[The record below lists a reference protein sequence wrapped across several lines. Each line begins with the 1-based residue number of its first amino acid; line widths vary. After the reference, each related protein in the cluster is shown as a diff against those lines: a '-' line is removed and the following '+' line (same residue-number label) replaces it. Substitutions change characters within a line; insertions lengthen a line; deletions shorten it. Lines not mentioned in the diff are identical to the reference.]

1 MSMVEAP
8 TPGQRGC
15 GPQLPP
21 TAAGTLRPP
30 HRYIIL
36 PKQ

>member
-8 TPGQRGC
+8 TAGQRGC

-21 TAAGTLRPP
+21 TAAVTLRPP
-30 HRYIIL
+30 QRYIIL
-36 PKQ
+36 RKQ

>member
-8 TPGQRGC
+8 TVGQRDC

-21 TAAGTLRPP
+21 AAGVTLTAAAPL
-30 HRYIIL
+30 
-36 PKQ
+36 